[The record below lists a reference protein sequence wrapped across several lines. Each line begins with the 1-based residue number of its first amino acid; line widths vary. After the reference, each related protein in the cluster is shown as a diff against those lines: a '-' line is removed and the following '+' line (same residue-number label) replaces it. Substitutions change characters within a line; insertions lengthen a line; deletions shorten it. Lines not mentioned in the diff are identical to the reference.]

1 MELQSS
7 AHEVQRAIVEVRDL
21 SQDLLNK
28 NVDEIKKQLVGE
40 FHARRWCRC
49 RIC

>member
-1 MELQSS
+1 MELQNS
-7 AHEVQRAIVEVRDL
+7 AHEVQRAIVEIRDL

-28 NVDEIKKQLVGE
+28 NVDDIKKQLAGE
-40 FHARRWCRC
+40 FRVYCWCRC